1 MLSSHGRTKG
11 TKGVQESRYETSPA
25 LPSRKTN
32 ESRTRIESKQA
43 DDEAVHTAFR
53 ERVVTA
59 LLAWANLLE
68 RVLQE
73 NNAQTL
79 RKSYSLSIEE
89 IYFRMSVAINET
101 LLDYLMG
108 EQISMI

>member
-1 MLSSHGRTKG
+1 
-11 TKGVQESRYETSPA
+11 
-25 LPSRKTN
+25 
-32 ESRTRIESKQA
+32 
-43 DDEAVHTAFR
+43 
-53 ERVVTA
+53 VTA